1 MKNRKI
7 IIGSRGSKLALIYA
21 EKARE
26 KILKY
31 SKDFGIE
38 EVIIKEIV
46 TKGDQVQDKRLSEV
60 GGKGLFSKTIEVEL
74 LEKKIDIAVH
84 ALKDMPSEATKG
96 LLTDCFLERNDPR
109 EILIS
114 KDNKDLK
121 DLASNSIIGTSSFR
135 REFQIKKIRD
145 DLNCKLIRGNVDTR
159 IRKLNE
165 NLYDAVIL
173 SYAGINSL
181 GLNQNISQI
190 FSTSEIIPCAGQGVI
205 ALQCRNDDEDLIELL
220 KSVNHQ
226 STQNS
231 IKTERDVLKV
241 LEGDCET
248 AVGVFARINDNKID
262 IAIHALKDMPSEE
275 TEGLLTN
282 CFLERNDPREIL
294 ISRDKK
300 YLKDLAPNS
309 IIGTSSY
316 RREFQIK
323 KIRKDLECKLIRG
336 NVDTRIKKLNE
347 NLYDAIIL
355 SYAGIN
361 SLGLDQDISQTFS
374 TTELIPSAG
383 QGVIAL
389 QCRSNDEELIEL
401 LKKINH
407 QTTHNSIKAER
418 NVLKVLEGDCE
429 TAVGVF
435 ASIDGDKINLEAE
448 LFSLDGSKRFYLKLS
463 ENIDKANE
471 LGIEM
476 GKTLKKI
483 SNNSYKK

>member
-26 KILKY
+26 KILKH

-84 ALKDMPSEATKG
+84 ALKDMPSEETKG

-114 KDNKDLK
+114 KDNKHLK
-121 DLASNSIIGTSSFR
+121 DLAPNSIIGTSSFR

-145 DLNCKLIRGNVDTR
+145 DLDCKLIRGNVDTR

-165 NLYDAVIL
+165 NLYDAIIL
-173 SYAGINSL
+173 SYAGIDSL
-181 GLNQNISQI
+181 GLNQNISQT

-205 ALQCRNDDEDLIELL
+205 ALQCRDNDEDLIELL
-220 KSVNHQ
+220 KQVDHQ
-226 STQNS
+226 STHS
-231 IKTERDVLKV
+231 
-241 LEGDCET
+241 
-248 AVGVFARINDNKID
+248 
-262 IAIHALKDMPSEE
+262 
-275 TEGLLTN
+275 
-282 CFLERNDPREIL
+282 
-294 ISRDKK
+294 
-300 YLKDLAPNS
+300 
-309 IIGTSSY
+309 
-316 RREFQIK
+316 
-323 KIRKDLECKLIRG
+323 
-336 NVDTRIKKLNE
+336 
-347 NLYDAIIL
+347 
-355 SYAGIN
+355 
-361 SLGLDQDISQTFS
+361 
-374 TTELIPSAG
+374 
-383 QGVIAL
+383 
-389 QCRSNDEELIEL
+389 
-401 LKKINH
+401 
-407 QTTHNSIKAER
+407 SIKAER

-429 TAVGVF
+429 TAVGAF
-435 ASIDGDKINLEAE
+435 ANIEGDKINLEVE
-448 LFSLDGSKRFYLKLS
+448 LFSLDGSKRFHLKSS
-463 ENIDKANE
+463 ESIDKAEE

-476 GKTLKKI
+476 GKTLKKM